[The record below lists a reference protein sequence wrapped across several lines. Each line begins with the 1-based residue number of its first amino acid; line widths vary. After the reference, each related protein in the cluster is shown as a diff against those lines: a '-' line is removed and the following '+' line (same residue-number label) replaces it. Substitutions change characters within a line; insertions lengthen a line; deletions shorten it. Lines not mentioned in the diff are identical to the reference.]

1 MTALLIFC
9 LCALILICVFL
20 GYPAIVIILSSIRKQ
35 EKRRQRED
43 HPTVSIL
50 FAAHNEAQGIRQKLE
65 NALTQEYPRDKIEV
79 IIVDDGSTDR
89 TAEIIRETA
98 SPLVKLLQHAQRRGK
113 TAALNLAVAEARGEI
128 LVFTDANAIFQPDA
142 VRQLVQT
149 FDAEGKIGVVCGE
162 LQYQP
167 HPMAVSDVES
177 RYWNLEIRL
186 KKAESQLGT
195 LLGANGSIYAMPKSL
210 YIPLRDDLISDFIE
224 PLLLS
229 RKGYRTV
236 YQPNAV
242 SVETGTRSL
251 ASDYRRKK
259 RIIQRGLYGL
269 IIHHDL
275 LNPLKSGWLACQLWA
290 HKVLRWLTP
299 LWLLGLFLAT
309 LALQHYLFFKIIL
322 ILQIIAYLLGGF
334 GILLQ
339 LLGRTPGLFRLP
351 AYILMT
357 LAASVAGLWGLAT
370 GQKVVTW
377 EPQR

>member
-1 MTALLIFC
+1 MTAMLLFC
-9 LCALILICVFL
+9 ACALILSCVFF
-20 GYPAIVIILSSIRKQ
+20 GYPAIILTLSAIRKKEQ
-35 EKRRQRED
+35 LRHRED

-50 FAAHNEAQGIRQKLE
+50 FAAHNEAAGIRQKLE
-65 NALTQEYPRDKIEV
+65 NALTQEYPSDKLEV

-89 TAEIIRETA
+89 TAEIVRETA
-98 SPLVKLLQHAQRRGK
+98 SPVVTLLQQVQRRGK
-113 TAALNLAVAEARGEI
+113 TAALNRAVSVARGEI
-128 LVFTDANAIFQPDA
+128 LVFTDSNAIFQPDA
-142 VRQLVQT
+142 VQQLVKT
-149 FDAEGKIGVVCGE
+149 FDVEGKIGVVCGE

-167 HPMAVSDVES
+167 HPQAVSDVES
-177 RYWNLEIRL
+177 RYWNMEIRL
-186 KKAESQLGT
+186 KKAESHLGT
-195 LLGANGSIYAMPKSL
+195 LLGANGSIYAMPKAL

-229 RKGYRTV
+229 QKGYRTV

-269 IIHHDL
+269 FVHRNL
-275 LNPLKSGWLACQLWA
+275 LNPLQSGWLACQLWA

-299 LWLLGLFLAT
+299 VWLFGLFLST
-309 LALQHYLFFKIIL
+309 VALLQYPFFRIIL
-322 ILQIIAYLLGGF
+322 ILQIVFYLIGGI

-339 LLGRTPGLFRLP
+339 LFGRSPGMFRLP

-357 LAASVAGLWGLAT
+357 LAASVAGLWGLVM

>member
-1 MTALLIFC
+1 MLLFFV
-9 LCALILICVFL
+9 CALILICVFFA
-20 GYPAIVIILSSIRKQ
+20 YPAIVIALSSIRKR
-35 EKRRQRED
+35 EPHTPRED

-50 FAAHNEAQGIRQKLE
+50 FATHNEAEGIRQKLE
-65 NALTQEYPRDKIEV
+65 NALAQKYPRDKLEI

-98 SPLVKLLQHAQRRGK
+98 SPFIKLLQQAQRRGK
-113 TAALNLAVAEARGEI
+113 TAALNRAVSEAQGEI

-142 VRQLVQT
+142 VQQLVKT

-167 HPMAVSDVES
+167 HPQAVNDVES

-186 KKAESQLGT
+186 KKAESHLGT

-210 YIPLRDDLISDFIE
+210 YIPLREDLISDFIE
-224 PLLLS
+224 PLLLC
-229 RKGYRTV
+229 RRGYRTV

-242 SVETGTRSL
+242 SVEIGTRSL

-269 IIHHDL
+269 FVHHDL

-299 LWLLGLFLAT
+299 LWLLGLFFAT
-309 LALQHYLFFKIIL
+309 LALQHRPFFRIFL
-322 ILQIIAYLLGGF
+322 ILQIAAYSLGGI
-334 GILLQ
+334 GILLHTR
-339 LLGRTPGLFRLP
+339 GCSPGVFRLP

-357 LAASVAGLWGLAT
+357 LAASVAGLWGLTT
-370 GQKVVTW
+370 GQKIVTW